1 MNEYFTP
8 MTGAAGGSMIGLAAV
23 VVLIFNGN
31 ILGASGILSHVVDA
45 PHKALQDTSQFWRL
59 VLLSTFL
66 LTSTFL
72 LGPQYATDDR
82 IMRGDTSV
90 PIPSQLGYAV
100 AGLLVGFGSKLGN
113 GCTSGMY
120 QGKAELF
127 PIELSNHNEPCLTM
141 SLLHSLRSWCVRS
154 WSTKQTF
161 LCRCYNLYDNSYLD
175 FHFEFS

>member
-1 MNEYFTP
+1 MNIMMNEYFTP
-8 MTGAAGGSMIGLAAV
+8 MTGATGGSMIGLAAV

-82 IMRGDTSV
+82 IIRGDTSM
-90 PIPSQLGYAV
+90 PIPSELGYAV

-120 QGKAELF
+120 QGKAELL
-127 PIELSNHNEPCLTM
+127 PIELKNHNE
-141 SLLHSLRSWCVRS
+141 LLPHNISSP
-154 WSTKQTF
+154 
-161 LCRCYNLYDNSYLD
+161 
-175 FHFEFS
+175 FSQVMVCAVLVDEANVPLPLL